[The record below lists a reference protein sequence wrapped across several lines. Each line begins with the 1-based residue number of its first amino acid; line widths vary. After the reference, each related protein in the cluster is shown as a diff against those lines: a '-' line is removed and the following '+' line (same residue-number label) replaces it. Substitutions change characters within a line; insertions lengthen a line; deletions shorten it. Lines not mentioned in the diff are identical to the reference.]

1 MFFPIGKQQHFA
13 YVMCTGSRR
22 SMGRGKFKSSWKY
35 DGRRFCSKVVAGVEY
50 RGLHRGNLQKEIA
63 HSLGSR
69 IGW

>member
-1 MFFPIGKQQHFA
+1 LENNNILPMLNAQAAVEAWDAENLNIAK
-13 YVMCTGSRR
+13 C
-22 SMGRGKFKSSWKY
+22 